1 MKQQESKNRL
11 TNADLDAIGSLL
23 DKQTSVLATKN
34 EMNLK
39 LDNLERNLKDYIHG
53 GFDMV
58 MGGLDDLVEKLDVRD
73 RVEKLEQEVS
83 KLKTTH

>member
-39 LDNLERNLKDYIHG
+39 LDNLERNLKDYIHD

-73 RVEKLEQEVS
+73 RVEKLEQEVA